1 LDVKVI
7 QISHHEAGGD
17 EVLLYLAST
26 WGGVG
31 ACRGDCRGAEFGA
44 QKVDL
49 GVEARPLGKEP
60 GVTALC
66 VFHWCTQGILEV
78 REGLL
83 RGDHIAVWLLNH
95 RGARTFLF
103 LVRDVDKRIF
113 KLIFLSRLN
122 LRHLVL
128 RHIEILKRY
137 RV

>member
-1 LDVKVI
+1 MI
-7 QISHHEAGGD
+7 QVSHHEPGRD
-17 EVLLYLAST
+17 EVLLDLAST
-26 WGGVG
+26 RGGVG
-31 ACRGDCRGAEFGA
+31 ACRGDCGGAEFGP

-49 GVEARPLGKEP
+49 RVETCPLGKEP
-60 GVTALC
+60 GVSAFG
-66 VFHWCTQGILEV
+66 VFHRGTQGILEI

-83 RGDHIAVWLLNH
+83 GGDHIAGRLLNH

-113 KLIFLSRLN
+113 KLVLLSRLN

-128 RHIEILKRY
+128 RHLEILKRY